1 MMGARVGISRCIANP
16 YSARKNWW
24 DMERFSA
31 AMFCSI
37 GRYLVLTKELFVNLD
52 YTHIAAGT
60 LVRPKK
66 LNLDVPLSGDMI
78 IEAIRLLCASIGMT
92 VSVKCADKI
101 FALGEKGCTVKEFAD
116 ALEQLNE
123 TITWEM
129 EEKMFMFIPTSR
141 SDRYGKEQAFG
152 ESVAQK
158 FPSSSFDIK
167 EAGNCFASA
176 SYTAS
181 VFHLMRVLESGL
193 TAFAKLFPNVPTN
206 KENWQQI
213 IEKIES
219 EIRSLPQASIK
230 PPDWKEKQEQYSQV
244 ANNFMFFKDAW
255 RNYTAHARGKYTED
269 EADSIYRNVRSFMQG
284 LAKMGLQE

>member
-1 MMGARVGISRCIANP
+1 
-16 YSARKNWW
+16 
-24 DMERFSA
+24 MERFSA

-37 GRYLVLTKELFVNLD
+37 GRYLVLTKELFIKLD

-66 LNLDVPLSGDMI
+66 LNVEIPLSPDMI
-78 IEAIRLLCASIGMT
+78 IETIRRLCESIGLT
-92 VSVKCADKI
+92 VSVKCVDKI

-116 ALEQLNE
+116 TLEQLSE
-123 TITWEM
+123 TISWEI

-152 ESVAQK
+152 EGVAQK

-167 EAGNCFASA
+167 EAGNCFATA

-193 TAFAKLFPNVPTN
+193 IALLSCFRTYP
-206 KENWQQI
+206 QI
-213 IEKIES
+213 KKTGS
-219 EIRSLPQASIK
+219 RL
-230 PPDWKEKQEQYSQV
+230 
-244 ANNFMFFKDAW
+244 
-255 RNYTAHARGKYTED
+255 
-269 EADSIYRNVRSFMQG
+269 
-284 LAKMGLQE
+284 